1 MGHPKLDYY
10 KLVFT
15 PMLLCRIINFLTNK
29 PISLYYS
36 YACKIVLTDKS
47 SPALLIPTHVGRFW
61 SWIGTYLPNR
71 HTRKYAV
78 SLILC
83 LYLCNAYVP
92 TVATYLCTC
101 DSNYYYSWH
110 YTNNIISS
118 KQCILQQ
125 RKKNNM
131 KAAAARSYQY
141 QHIIAAAQQRISSS
155 QQPTILFGNKC

>member
-36 YACKIVLTDKS
+36 YACRIVLTDKS
-47 SPALLIPTHVGRFW
+47 SPAPHIPTHVGRFW

-78 SLILC
+78 WFYVSIYVMPM
-83 LYLCNAYVP
+83 YL
-92 TVATYLCTC
+92 
-101 DSNYYYSWH
+101 
-110 YTNNIISS
+110 
-118 KQCILQQ
+118 
-125 RKKNNM
+125 R
-131 KAAAARSYQY
+131 
-141 QHIIAAAQQRISSS
+141 
-155 QQPTILFGNKC
+155 